1 MSFKLYRNE
10 SDPFEQFGDE
20 DHFEIIEGG
29 VLKISRPD
37 GTFTY
42 INPALWATIEETP
55 TPSAYASQAAY
66 STTGDVPPDEQPF

>member
-20 DHFEIIEGG
+20 DGFEIVAGG

-42 INPALWATIEETP
+42 INSALWASIDETP
-55 TPSAYASQAAY
+55 APSGYASQAAY
-66 STTGDVPPDEQPF
+66 SSTGDVPPEEQPL